1 MPLVASAF
9 LLFPIRPIQCQ
20 ALPLDKT
27 YSLAKMVDMKIIPWE
42 GCDLTVAAAFKVFV
56 ERSSP
61 YSTFSRRYPILRLIQ
76 EVIDPAVAAYKNS
89 LPPSHKDYISGGG
102 IEFSELLKNV
112 GFNVVARAQRLLL
125 RQFILTSD
133 SQNSLDKCFIATIES
148 LIELVSECA
157 SKRPKKSSPAKGI
170 TINSQ
175 RKLGFCEFCGNQTE
189 FSKFITEISE
199 YAAKDNEFPYH
210 EKLDFSDRY
219 CSNHRPRLTNGQWNP
234 LYRQGKRSLEKFNQ
248 ELLRLRRQ
256 CAKPNK
262 ANANSGN
269 GLVDYYFLKWMLDKN
284 LTPVDI
290 VDLRNIA
297 RFMTDSKL
305 SDTKKKI
312 LALIHQG
319 FNQSEVAQILSNN
332 HNLPMTRQAVSKAL
346 ATLRN
351 EFYI

>member
-1 MPLVASAF
+1 ME
-9 LLFPIRPIQCQ
+9 I
-20 ALPLDKT
+20 T
-27 YSLAKMVDMKIIPWE
+27 PWK
-42 GCDLTVAAAFKVFV
+42 GCDLTVAAAIKVFV
-56 ERSSP
+56 EHSSP
-61 YSTFSRRYPILRLIQ
+61 YSTFSRRYPILRLIK

-89 LPPSHKDYISGGG
+89 LPLSHMDYISGAGMG
-102 IEFSELLKNV
+102 LSELLKKV
-112 GFNVVARAQRLLL
+112 GFNVVERAQRLLL
-125 RQFILTSD
+125 RHFILTVD
-133 SQNSLDKCFIATIES
+133 SQNYLDKCFIATIES

-157 SKRPKKSSPAKGI
+157 SKRPKKSSPAKGV

-189 FSKFITEISE
+189 FSKFISEISE
-199 YAAKDNEFPYH
+199 CIASDNEFLFH
-210 EKLDFSDRY
+210 EKLVFSHRY

-234 LYRQGKRSLEKFNQ
+234 LYRQGKRSLEQFNQ

-256 CAKPNK
+256 CAKQNK

-269 GLVDYYFLKWMLDKN
+269 GLVDYYFLKWMLGKN

-319 FNQSEVAQILSNN
+319 FNQSEVAQILTNN
-332 HNLPMTRQAVSKAL
+332 YNLPVTRQAVSK
-346 ATLRN
+346 TLISLRK
-351 EFYI
+351 EFYIHTDT

>member
-1 MPLVASAF
+1 
-9 LLFPIRPIQCQ
+9 
-20 ALPLDKT
+20 
-27 YSLAKMVDMKIIPWE
+27 MVDMKITPWE
-42 GCDLTVAAAFKVFV
+42 GCDLTVAAAIKVFV
-56 ERSSP
+56 ERCSP

-76 EVIDPAVAAYKNS
+76 DVIDPAVAAYKNS
-89 LPPSHKDYISGGG
+89 LPLSHKDYIPGRGM
-102 IEFSELLKNV
+102 EFSELLKNV
-112 GFNVVARAQRLLL
+112 GFNVVVRAQRLLL

-133 SQNSLDKCFIATIES
+133 SQKSLDKCFIATIES

-157 SKRPKKSSPAKGI
+157 SKRPKKSSPAKGV

-189 FSKFITEISE
+189 FSKFISEISE
-199 YAAKDNEFPYH
+199 CIASDNEFLFH
-210 EKLDFSDRY
+210 EKLVFSHRY

-234 LYRQGKRSLEKFNQ
+234 LYRKGKRSLEQFNQ

-262 ANANSGN
+262 ANASSGN
-269 GLVDYYFLKWMLDKN
+269 VLVDYYFLKWMLDKN

-319 FNQSEVAQILSNN
+319 FNQSEVAQILTNN
-332 HNLPMTRQAVSKAL
+332 YNLPMTRQAVFKAL
-346 ATLRN
+346 TSLRKDFFIN
-351 EFYI
+351 NDV

>member
-1 MPLVASAF
+1 
-9 LLFPIRPIQCQ
+9 
-20 ALPLDKT
+20 
-27 YSLAKMVDMKIIPWE
+27 MVDMEITIWK
-42 GCDLTVAAAFKVFV
+42 GCDLTVATAIKIFI

-61 YSTFSRRYPILRLIQ
+61 YSTFSRRYPILRLIKQ
-76 EVIDPAVAAYKNS
+76 VIDPSFEAYKNT
-89 LPPSHKDYISGGG
+89 LPPSHKEYISGVRIG
-102 IEFSELLKNV
+102 FSELLKNV
-112 GFNVVARAQRLLL
+112 GFHVVARSQRLLL
-125 RQFILTSD
+125 RHFILTVD
-133 SQNSLDKCFIATIES
+133 SQNYLDKCFIATVES

-157 SKRPKKSSPAKGI
+157 SKRPKKSSPAKGV

-189 FSKFITEISE
+189 FSKFISEISE
-199 YAAKDNEFPYH
+199 CIASDNEFLFH
-210 EKLDFSDRY
+210 EKLVFSHRY

-234 LYRQGKRSLEKFNQ
+234 LYRQGKRSLEQFNQ

-269 GLVDYYFLKWMLDKN
+269 GLVDYYFLKWMLGKN

-290 VDLRNIA
+290 GELRNIA

-305 SDTKKKI
+305 SDTKKII
-312 LALIHQG
+312 LSLKNQG
-319 FNQSEVAQILSNN
+319 FNQSEIGRILELNYR
-332 HNLPMTRQAVSKAL
+332 LPMTRQAVSKAL
-346 ATLRN
+346 NSVRE

>member
-1 MPLVASAF
+1 
-9 LLFPIRPIQCQ
+9 
-20 ALPLDKT
+20 
-27 YSLAKMVDMKIIPWE
+27 MVDMKIIPWE
-42 GCDLTVAAAFKVFV
+42 GCDLTVAAAFNVFV

-89 LPPSHKDYISGGG
+89 LPLSHKDYISGGG
-102 IEFSELLKNV
+102 VEFSEILKNV

-133 SQNSLDKCFIATIES
+133 SQNPLDKCFIATIES

-157 SKRPKKSSPAKGI
+157 SKRPKKSSPAKGV

-210 EKLDFSDRY
+210 EKLVFSDRY
-219 CSNHRPRLTNGQWNP
+219 CSNHRPRFTNGQWNP
-234 LYRQGKRSLEKFNQ
+234 LYRQGKRSLEQFNK

-256 CAKPNK
+256 CAKPSK

-269 GLVDYYFLKWMLDKN
+269 ELVDYYF
-284 LTPVDI
+284 
-290 VDLRNIA
+290 
-297 RFMTDSKL
+297 
-305 SDTKKKI
+305 
-312 LALIHQG
+312 
-319 FNQSEVAQILSNN
+319 
-332 HNLPMTRQAVSKAL
+332 
-346 ATLRN
+346 
-351 EFYI
+351 